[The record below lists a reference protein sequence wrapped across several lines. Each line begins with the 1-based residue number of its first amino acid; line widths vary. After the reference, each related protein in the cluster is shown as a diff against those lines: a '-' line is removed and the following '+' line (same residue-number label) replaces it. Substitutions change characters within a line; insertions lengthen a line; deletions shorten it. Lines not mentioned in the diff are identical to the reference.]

1 MPAPDRSPAP
11 KHDARRIAPP
21 LGRLF
26 AVCLLALALAPGLWV
41 RSEARWPDSAGPPT
55 LRFERL
61 AAGTPEAWPAE
72 LELVG
77 AWRLTSGSNRFG
89 GYSALLANAD
99 GTLTAI
105 SDAGRTL
112 RMRRP
117 DGAGAA
123 APRFGRVRRPD
134 PEYWNEDIE
143 SATADPASGRRWYG
157 YENINEIRR
166 FEPGE
171 VAESKA
177 VSPPAMRGWS
187 PNGGAEAMA
196 RLRHGRFVVLAED
209 APWLSAGGHAGLL
222 FPSDPVAGAKPL
234 EFTFRPPIG
243 YDPSDMAALP
253 DGRVVILL
261 RIVDPVIPPF
271 FRAMLVVADPADIVA
286 GEDWRWRKLADLTG
300 PVPRDNYEG
309 LAIAPDAAGVTM
321 WVISDDN
328 FARFQRTLLLEL
340 HWRVP
345 PRRRDGEPG
354 VRRPRRPS

>member
-1 MPAPDRSPAP
+1 MPAEDGLPEPDADASRAAP
-11 KHDARRIAPP
+11 RIW
-21 LGRLF
+21 RIV
-26 AVCLLALALAPGLWV
+26 AVLLLALALAPGLWV
-41 RSEARWPDSAGPPT
+41 RSEPRWPGNAGPRT
-55 LRFERL
+55 LHFEPL

-72 LELVG
+72 LKLVG

-89 GYSALLANAD
+89 GYSALLANGD

-123 APRFGRVRRPD
+123 VPRFGRVRRPD
-134 PEYWNEDIE
+134 PAYWNEDIE
-143 SATADPASGRRWYG
+143 SATAEPASGRRWYG

-166 FEPGE
+166 FESGE
-171 VAESKA
+171 DGASKA
-177 VSPPAMRGWS
+177 VSPSAMRGWS

-196 RLRHGRFVVLAED
+196 RLPDGRFVVLAED

-222 FPSDPVAGAKPL
+222 FPSDPVTGARPL

-261 RIVDPVIPPF
+261 RIVDPLSPPF
-271 FRAMLVVADPADIVA
+271 FRAMLAVADPADIVA
-286 GEDWRWRKLADLTG
+286 GKDWRWRKLVDLTG

-321 WVISDDN
+321 WLISDDN

-340 HWRVP
+340 HWRIP
-345 PRRRDGEPG
+345 PHGMAAD
-354 VRRPRRPS
+354 